1 MKIFILLSRVPYPL
15 DKGDKLRAYNF
26 IKYLSI
32 NNEIYLCCLNDSKLH
47 QEAINELN
55 KYCKRIDV
63 FKINY
68 LSILINLIKVLF
80 NKMPFQVGYFF
91 NSNIKK
97 KIDLILNEIKPDHIL
112 CQLIR
117 TSEYVRTVDINK
129 TLDYQDVF
137 SYGVKRRIDKAPFYM
152 KYLLKLEYKRL
163 LNYEHDVFDSFNHKL
178 IISEPDK
185 ILIPHFNNKSIHVL
199 KNGLDHDYYKP
210 IDVDKEYELLF
221 SGNMAYPPNVD
232 AAIYLVNDILPLVIK
247 EYPDIKILIAGANPT
262 IKVRRLASKNVIIT
276 GWVDDMRDCYAK
288 SKLFIAPMRLGTGL
302 QNKLLEAMAM
312 KLPCITT
319 TLANNSLGA
328 KNEFEV
334 LVGNSSE
341 ELSQHICRIF
351 NNDEFSNKL
360 INNAYKFVF
369 DNYSWKA
376 EINKLEEIISK

>member
-26 IKYLSI
+26 IKYLSV
-32 NNEIYLCCLNDSKLH
+32 NNEIYLCCLNDSNLH
-47 QEAINELN
+47 NEAINELN

-68 LSILINLIKVLF
+68 LSILINLIKALF
-80 NKMPFQVGYFF
+80 NKIPFQVGYFF
-91 NSNIKK
+91 NSSVKK
-97 KIDLILNEIKPDHIL
+97 KIDVILSDIKPEHIL

-117 TSEYVRTVDINK
+117 TSEYVRNIDINK

-163 LNYEHDVFDSFNHKL
+163 LNYEHDIFDSFNHKL

-210 IDVDKEYELLF
+210 IDIEKEYDLLF

-232 AAIYLVNDILPLVIK
+232 AAIYLINDILPLIIK
-247 EYPDIKILIAGANPT
+247 EFPEIKILIAGANPT
-262 IKVRRLASKNVIIT
+262 IKVRRLASKNIIIT
-276 GWVDDMRDCYAK
+276 GWVDDMRNCYAQ

-302 QNKLLEAMAM
+302 QNKLLEAMSM

-328 KNEFEV
+328 TNDLEV
-334 LVGNSSE
+334 LVGNNNL
-341 ELSQHICRIF
+341 ELSQHICKLLK
-351 NNDEFSNKL
+351 DVEYSNKL
-360 INNAYKFVF
+360 SNNAYKFVH
-369 DNYSWKA
+369 DNYSWET